1 MKINIAGVHSPS
13 EKQRNVGIHG
23 SVNLE
28 LVSPD
33 GTVIARLNGI
43 TVRESKAGNK
53 FMSPPAFKITGKD
66 GNDKWLQ
73 HYNLFPLGSDDATN
87 VIQRESLNQLT
98 QEVLRMLEGG
108 GSNHNSESSAS
119 PAPAPRAAASP
130 SSNDAEPWN

>member
-1 MKINIAGVHSPS
+1 MKINIAGVHAPT

-28 LVSPD
+28 LASPD

-73 HYNLFPLGSDDATN
+73 HYNLFPLGNDESDNTT
-87 VIQRESLNQLT
+87 QRDNLNKLT
-98 QEVLRMLEGG
+98 QEVLRMLNDAGNG
-108 GSNHNSESSAS
+108 QSSPQSAPVTQGSVN
-119 PAPAPRAAASP
+119 P
-130 SSNDAEPWN
+130 SSNDSEPWN

>member
-1 MKINIAGVHSPS
+1 MKINIAGVHAPT

-28 LVSPD
+28 LSSPD

-43 TVRESKAGNK
+43 TVRESKSGNK

-73 HYNLFPLGSDDATN
+73 HYNLFPLGADDATN
-87 VIQRESLNQLT
+87 TTQRESLNQLT
-98 QEVLRMLEGG
+98 QEVLRMLDGAG
-108 GSNHNSESSAS
+108 DNSSQSSPKSAPVTQGSVN
-119 PAPAPRAAASP
+119 P
-130 SSNDAEPWN
+130 SNNDSEPWN